1 VGGALKNASVHGY
14 TDLLIYLH
22 GGAWR
27 VESRRD
33 WTDINRWTRR
43 GFYTGRDRMGTNNLT
58 PPSRY
63 SGLDQGRAECEEEPC
78 MDKRFAEY
86 GATFTIIIVPR
97 GVFPLRA

>member
-1 VGGALKNASVHGY
+1 
-14 TDLLIYLH
+14 
-22 GGAWR
+22 
-27 VESRRD
+27 
-33 WTDINRWTRR
+33 
-43 GFYTGRDRMGTNNLT
+43 MGTNNLT

-97 GVFPLRA
+97 GVSPALISTAPDWDETGPAT